1 MDKLTPDILSN
12 AVIGALVVIGA
23 IGVYLRT
30 LRQPKPDPLLSG
42 VAGGLVDR
50 EQMERLIEQVK
61 RIADAITDK
70 NAANINDRLEEL
82 VDRIDGM
89 QSPHR
94 RR

>member
-1 MDKLTPDILSN
+1 MYKLTPDILWN
-12 AVIGALVVIGA
+12 AVIGFLVIIGA
-23 IGVYLRT
+23 IGVYLKT
-30 LRQPKPDPLLSG
+30 LRHPKPDPLLSG
-42 VAGGLVDR
+42 VGGGLVDR
-50 EQMERLIEQVK
+50 EQMERLIREVK